1 MIISMR
7 EKLISYIKVIFW
19 SFIFALSCNLFIV
32 PFGLYNGGIV
42 GTSQVLR
49 TIITR
54 YLGISINF
62 DLAGL
67 INLTINIPLL
77 IIAHKKFNK
86 SFVGKTAASL
96 ITQSIAFSIVF
107 EKSLINDCLA
117 SIVVGG
123 AISGFAVG
131 RILSEKSSGGGN
143 DIIGMF
149 LAHDFKK
156 ISVGQYSLYYNVVLY
171 IACALLF
178 NPEVAIYSIIQS
190 FIYSYVIDKEHLE
203 NRDVTLMIFTKNI
216 DVKWMI
222 MSKHVRGVTTWSGKG
237 AYTDKDTEV
246 LVTVVSRY
254 EVENIKEDIRKL
266 DANAFVIMSDVSS
279 VEGGYEKRL
288 I

>member
-1 MIISMR
+1 MR
-7 EKLISYIKVIFW
+7 EKIISYLKVIFW
-19 SFIFALSCNLFIV
+19 SFIFAIACNLFIV

-54 YLGISINF
+54 YFGIAINF

-77 IIAHKKFNK
+77 IIAFRKFNK

-107 EKSLINDCLA
+107 EKSTINDCLA
-117 SIVVGG
+117 SILVGG
-123 AISGFAVG
+123 ALSGFAVG
-131 RILSEKSSGGGN
+131 KILSEKSSGGGN

-149 LAHDFKK
+149 LAHDYKG
-156 ISVGQYSLYYNVVLY
+156 ITVGQYSLYYNVILY
-171 IACALLF
+171 SACALLF
-178 NPEVAIYSIIQS
+178 NPEVALYSIIQS
-190 FIYSYVIDKEHLE
+190 FIYSYVIDKGHLE

-222 MSKHVRGVTTWSGKG
+222 MSKHVRGVTIWEGKG
-237 AYTDKDTEV
+237 AYTDKETEV
-246 LVTVVSRY
+246 LCTVVSRY
-254 EVENIKEDIRKL
+254 EVEKIKNDIRKL
-266 DANAFVIMSDVSS
+266 DPSAFVIMTDVSS